1 MANFFNND
9 EKGIEGVLSGAGK
22 AVKPVTR
29 SASDQLNFTQDLKN
43 SFYGIPAND
52 NQDQNGDKGI
62 EDPNQT
68 AGTSRADKKG
78 QHNIRNPIIQQAK
91 ANRRQKYK
99 ALGKSEEDM
108 QKLENLRNKLHQMQT
123 AGIMEPQKTPEEQQK
138 EKKPIYY
145 QILEEEAKKKQQKQE
160 EKQEEVKKKEDLS
173 VVQKRT
179 AAERRPGAG

>member
-22 AVKPVTR
+22 AVKPVAK
-29 SASDQLNFTQDLKN
+29 SAADQTKFSQDLQN
-43 SFYGIPAND
+43 QFYGVTGKNP
-52 NQDQNGDKGI
+52 DQNGDQGI

-68 AGTSRADKKG
+68 QGKATADTKG
-78 QHNIRNPIIQQAK
+78 KQNIRNPIIQQAR
-91 ANRRQKYK
+91 ANRHQKYK
-99 ALGKSEEDM
+99 ALGKSDDDI
-108 QKLENLRNKLHQMQT
+108 QKLESLRSRLHQMQV
-123 AGIMEPQKTPEEQQK
+123 ADVLEPQKPPEEQQK

-145 QILEEEAKKKQQKQE
+145 QILEEEEQKKQKKQE
-160 EKQEEVKKKEDLS
+160 EKQEEAKKKEDLA